1 MNRHEENTSPSWTGS
16 NDTKKRGTVVF
27 DVSGWTFKVLRQ
39 TIESRPNTL
48 LASLLGSVGAN
59 SDCDDPIFV
68 DANPERFVH
77 ILDWYRYNE
86 MYVQEFAVGGVLR
99 DAKFFSL
106 PDTVQINGISHAIK
120 SSRAKGTHDEA
131 FVVSIPE
138 HPSVKGAATEESPM
152 HTGGSITP
160 TSVESPNKEKQTEG
174 DSEGPA
180 RLEAGKERFQQ
191 QGQRDK
197 THRQRLTVGPDAEKT
212 APTNRKGERK
222 HSCPAR
228 SPPKTDIGRKMLKEK
243 ERKIDQESNISS
255 PRLPHNRESQHTPR
269 IDRHRLTEPEKS
281 RPTV

>member
-160 TSVESPNKEKQTEG
+160 LAWSLPIRRSTQRETLRGQHALKQAKS
-174 DSEGPA
+174 DSSN
-180 RLEAGKERFQQ
+180 
-191 QGQRDK
+191 RDRE
-197 THRQRLTVGPDAEKT
+197 TRRT
-212 APTNRKGERK
+212 
-222 HSCPAR
+222 
-228 SPPKTDIGRKMLKEK
+228 GR
-243 ERKIDQESNISS
+243 D
-255 PRLPHNRESQHTPR
+255 
-269 IDRHRLTEPEKS
+269 
-281 RPTV
+281 